1 MTGQEG
7 DEILPRKSKN
17 QMTLFEGSADEEY
30 QSLKDDRNKVN
41 SCFHHQLQTI
51 LLIQFFSVSFVL
63 VDLCSFQVLRIISL
77 RLEKKNMK

>member
-30 QSLKDDRNKVN
+30 QSLKDRNKVN
-41 SCFHHQLQTI
+41 SCFHHQ
-51 LLIQFFSVSFVL
+51 
-63 VDLCSFQVLRIISL
+63 
-77 RLEKKNMK
+77 

>member
-7 DEILPRKSKN
+7 DEILSRKSKN

-30 QSLKDDRNKVN
+30 QSLKDRNKVN

-63 VDLCSFQVLRIISL
+63 VDLCSFEVLRIISL
-77 RLEKKNMK
+77 RLEKKNVK